1 MAIGCVGAA
10 HAHAAACAR
19 ARDDHRHPP
28 CRPVDGRSYQL
39 VPYHRSRARDPGC
52 CHHQIFAH
60 HARSPP
66 RRSRGGMCVPPLV
79 RLDAHR
85 RWRVLAVRAPGGTGR
100 HHHRQPCCGS
110 LLDGICCLAVTVME
124 KSRRLPG
131 TRAPGRRL
139 RTSTC
144 GKLTSV
150 AVQSAAAAWELH
162 SAAFG
167 AAVRWRAAGGGAA
180 ARSPHQ
186 FRFKLLN
193 TQVGVLVRQFSLL
206 DRLFLRSY
214 VYRK

>member
-19 ARDDHRHPP
+19 ACGDHRHPP
-28 CRPVDGRSYQL
+28 CRPVDGRSYQR
-39 VPYHRSRARDPGC
+39 VPYHRSCARDPGC
-52 CHHQIFAH
+52 CQHQIFAH
-60 HARSPP
+60 HARPP
-66 RRSRGGMCVPPLV
+66 LRRSRGGICVPPPV

-85 RWRVLAVRAPGGTGR
+85 RWRALAVRAPGGTGR
-100 HHHRQPCCGS
+100 HHRQPCCCGS

-150 AVQSAAAAWELH
+150 AVQSAAAARELH
-162 SAAFG
+162 SPLVWCVSA
-167 AAVRWRAAGGGAA
+167 GGAA
-180 ARSPHQ
+180 GRLCWAAAHELSTSSSQ
-186 FRFKLLN
+186 SDFRFQIQVAHDRHLLN
-193 TQVGVLVRQFSLL
+193 SV
-206 DRLFLRSY
+206 
-214 VYRK
+214 